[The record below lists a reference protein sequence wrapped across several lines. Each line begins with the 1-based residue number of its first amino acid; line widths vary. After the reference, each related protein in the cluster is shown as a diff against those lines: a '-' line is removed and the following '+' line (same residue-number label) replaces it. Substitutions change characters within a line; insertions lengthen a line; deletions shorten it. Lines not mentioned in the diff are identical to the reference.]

1 MVQDRARVVIVGGG
15 IAGASIAY
23 HLAQLGWR
31 DVAVLEQGEL
41 VSGTTSH
48 APGLVGQLRSTVGL
62 TKMLMYSVSLYRLL
76 RVDGLPGFFEVGSL
90 RVASSSGRLDEI
102 KRQSAFA
109 TSVGLDAHLLTPR
122 ETADLFPLMSL
133 DGVEGALYLPS
144 DGSATAPILAQ
155 AMLDAA
161 RAGGVAVYPHTPVQ
175 AIEKG
180 DRGRVQAVITANGRI
195 KTETL
200 VVACGIWSPVVA
212 RMAGI
217 ALPLVPMQH
226 QYAATAALPELVGRT
241 VPNLRD
247 PDKLVY
253 LRQHDAGLVIG
264 GYERD
269 PRPFTAAI
277 PDRPDPTV
285 QQFDAAH
292 FEALRTAAAERVPC
306 IRDVE
311 LVRQV
316 NGLESFTPDGEFLLG
331 PSTQVPGL
339 WFACGFCAHGV
350 SGAGG
355 VGKVLAEWIIAGQPC
370 IDLTHLSPDRFGPQ
384 AADSGYVEQA
394 ARRVYGTY
402 YDLRA
407 SSGQ

>member
-1 MVQDRARVVIVGGG
+1 MGGG
-15 IAGASIAY
+15 ISGASIAY
-23 HLAQLGWR
+23 HLAQLGGR
-31 DVAVLEQGEL
+31 DVAVLEQGEP

-48 APGLVGQLRSTVGL
+48 APGLVGQLRSEVSL
-62 TKMLMYSVSLYRLL
+62 TKMLMYSVSLYRTL
-76 RVDGLPGFFEVGSL
+76 RVDGLPGYFKVGSL
-90 RVASSSGRLDEI
+90 RVASSSGRLEEI
-102 KRQSAFA
+102 KRQAAFA
-109 TSVGLDAHLLTPR
+109 TSVGLEAHLLSPC
-122 ETADLFPLMSL
+122 ETSDLFPLMSL

-161 RAGGVAVYPHTPVQ
+161 RAGGVAFYPHTRVQ

-180 DRGRVQAVITANGRI
+180 SGGRVQAVVTANGRI
-195 KTETL
+195 ETETL

-226 QYAATAALPELVGRT
+226 QYAVTAALPELTGRT
-241 VPNLRD
+241 MPNLRD

-253 LRQHDAGLVIG
+253 LRQRDAGLVIG

-285 QQFDAAH
+285 QPFDAAH
-292 FEALRTAAAERVPC
+292 FEPLRSAAAERVPC
-306 IRDVE
+306 IGGAE
-311 LVRQV
+311 LTQQV

-331 PSTQVPGL
+331 PSTQVHGL

-350 SGAGG
+350 SSAGG
-355 VGKVLAEWIIAGQPC
+355 VGRVLAEWIVAGQPN
-370 IDLTHLSPDRFGPQ
+370 IDFTHMAPDRFGSQ

-394 ARRVYGTY
+394 ARRVYSTY
-402 YDLRA
+402 YDLR
-407 SSGQ
+407 